1 MCGASEHSTYS
12 PDSSSAPWVDS
23 KYSTYLPDPSS
34 VPWVDS
40 KHSTYLPDP
49 PSAPWVDSKHSTY
62 LPDPSS
68 APCCALRGKF
78 STERSLRLVARPTA
92 HPTLTRQLQCHS
104 SGVGESLTAGSLC
117 QPSCVPPVLA
127 HPLIRPVSRHAHFA
141 AIVHPPASHLRQ
153 SASSVWAAARCH
165 PVTSSCVNGCFDV

>member
-1 MCGASEHSTYS
+1 MCVASEHSTYS

-23 KYSTYLPDPSS
+23 KHSTYLPDPSS

-49 PSAPWVDSKHSTY
+49 
-62 LPDPSS
+62 SS
-68 APCCALRGKF
+68 APCCALRGNF
-78 STERSLRLVARPTA
+78 STERSLRLVARPTARPVA

-117 QPSCVPPVLA
+117 QPS
-127 HPLIRPVSRHAHFA
+127 
-141 AIVHPPASHLRQ
+141 
-153 SASSVWAAARCH
+153 
-165 PVTSSCVNGCFDV
+165 